1 MKAIILFLVLAAA
14 CSSTSEEDLDF
25 NQENLLGTWT
35 LTETLVDP
43 GDGSGTFKTVE
54 DGYSIT
60 FRADSTF
67 TSTRLQECQIGTY
80 RIGENATVVFSY
92 DCDDFTEVYE
102 DMARLSG
109 SNLITSPILPSR
121 CIEACKHKFKRK

>member
-43 GDGSGTFKTVE
+43 LLLLRDYRNAKSGPIE
-54 DGYSIT
+54 SG
-60 FRADSTF
+60 RM
-67 TSTRLQECQIGTY
+67 LQ
-80 RIGENATVVFSY
+80 
-92 DCDDFTEVYE
+92 
-102 DMARLSG
+102 
-109 SNLITSPILPSR
+109 
-121 CIEACKHKFKRK
+121 